1 MVQAPAEYAS
11 APREAVVALTDAG
24 RLDSV
29 AAILAN
35 AGFTVRK
42 APDAGTLA
50 GELEGGR
57 AAVVLL
63 DTALTDGYRWEGTPV
78 LLLVDLADD
87 FDLARLELWGIADYI
102 SRDAPARELTRRVE
116 TLIGRARER
125 RRIRAEA
132 EFLRESLRNVS
143 AAIRGTNSP
152 QQMAGHLV
160 RGFGESLGVD
170 HVWFTTFQDS
180 RVPRISAQWS
190 LPGHAQ
196 LPDTLGAFE
205 DVAREQTTSLWSAA
219 EALAVPDHR
228 TDHQTDPQADQSAA
242 LAEGLRKW
250 SGLGSVRASVALPV
264 GEGESAL
271 GIIWIAQLAK
281 ARDWTR
287 AEIAL
292 IQHVAGNLAHSL
304 IQGHL
309 ISAQL
314 QVLQQLRELDRA
326 KTDFLATVNH
336 ELRTPLT
343 SITAYL
349 DMIRDGA
356 GGPVPHGIESMME
369 VISRNSDRL
378 RRLIEDLLTVSQQDT
393 SRNLNLKQVEL
404 GQVLRIVVAAL
415 RPLADSR
422 NVTITGADSHEDVK
436 VLADEAQLE
445 QVFTNIVANAIK
457 FTPNGGRIS
466 ISFMTASSGTGGPS
480 GTGIPCA
487 TVNVTD
493 TGVGIPEQE
502 IAQVF
507 TRFYRASNASSA
519 AIPGSGLGLAIAH
532 DIVRRHGG
540 SLDLSSVLGEG
551 TTVSVQLP
559 VDGPAADA
567 VDDDGAG
574 GDEDPSSPLTD

>member
-1 MVQAPAEYAS
+1 MVQAPAEYPS
-11 APREAVVALTDAG
+11 APREAVVALTDAA
-24 RLDSV
+24 RLASV
-29 AAILAN
+29 ASVLTH

-42 APDAGTLA
+42 APDSGSLA
-50 GELEGGR
+50 QELEGNR
-57 AAVVLL
+57 PAVVLL

-78 LLLVDLADD
+78 LLLVDLAGD
-87 FDLARLELWGIADYI
+87 FDLAQLEPWGIADYI
-102 SRDAPARELTRRVE
+102 SRDAAPPELTHRVE
-116 TLIGRARER
+116 TLIRRARER
-125 RRIRAEA
+125 RRIRAAA

-160 RGFGESLGVD
+160 RGFGESLAVD

-190 LPGHAQ
+190 RPGHAK
-196 LPDTLGAFE
+196 LPDTLRTFE
-205 DVAREQTTSLWSAA
+205 DAAREQTTSLWSAA

-228 TDHQTDPQADQSAA
+228 TDQSAA

-250 SGLGSVRASVALPV
+250 SGLASVRASVCLPV

-271 GIIWIAQLAK
+271 GVIWIAQLNEP
-281 ARDWTR
+281 RDWTR

-314 QVLQQLRELDRA
+314 QVLQQLRELDKA

-356 GGPVPHGIESMME
+356 GGPVPPGIESMMD

-378 RRLIEDLLTVSQQDT
+378 RRLIEDMLTVSQQDG
-393 SRNLNLKQVEL
+393 SGNLSLKQVEL

-436 VLADEAQLE
+436 VQADEAQLE

-466 ISFMTASSGTGGPS
+466 ISFMTAASEAGSPY
-480 GTGIPCA
+480 A
-487 TVNVTD
+487 VVNVTD

-502 IAQVF
+502 IARVF

-540 SLDLSSVLGEG
+540 SLDLSSELGEG
-551 TTVSVQLP
+551 TIVSVRLP
-559 VDGPAADA
+559 VDGPQAEET
-567 VDDDGAG
+567 DDDEAD
-574 GDEDPSSPLTD
+574 GDEAAGAPQTD

>member
-11 APREAVVALTDAG
+11 APREAVVALTDSA

-29 AAILAN
+29 ASVLKD
-35 AGFTVRK
+35 AGFTVRM
-42 APDAGTLA
+42 ASDAGSLA
-50 GELEGGR
+50 QELEGDR

-63 DTALTDGYRWEGTPV
+63 DTVLTDGYRWEGTPV
-78 LLLVDLADD
+78 LLLVDLGGD
-87 FDLARLELWGIADYI
+87 FDLARLESWGIADYI
-102 SRDAPARELTRRVE
+102 TRDAPARELTRRVE
-116 TLIGRARER
+116 TLIRRAGER
-125 RRIRAEA
+125 RRIRAKA

-180 RVPRISAQWS
+180 RVPRISSQWS
-190 LPGHAQ
+190 LSGHAK

-205 DVAREQTTSLWSAA
+205 DEAREQTTSLWSAA
-219 EALAVPDHR
+219 EALAVPDH
-228 TDHQTDPQADQSAA
+228 QMDQSAP
-242 LAEGLRKW
+242 LAEGLREW
-250 SGLGSVRASVALPV
+250 SGLDSVRASVALPV

-271 GIIWIAQLAK
+271 GIIWIAQLDGR
-281 ARDWTR
+281 RDWTR

-314 QVLQQLRELDRA
+314 QVLQQLRELDKA

-356 GGPVPHGIESMME
+356 GGPVPPGILSMMD

-378 RRLIEDLLTVSQQDT
+378 RRLIEDMLTVSQQDT
-393 SRNLNLKQVEL
+393 SGNLNLKQVEL

-436 VLADEAQLE
+436 VQADEAQLE

-457 FTPNGGRIS
+457 FTPKGGRIS
-466 ISFMTASSGTGGPS
+466 ISFMSAASEAGS
-480 GTGIPCA
+480 PCA
-487 TVNVTD
+487 VVNVTD

-551 TTVSVQLP
+551 TTVSVNLP
-559 VDGPAADA
+559 VDGPQSDEI
-567 VDDDGAG
+567 DDDEADGDDAAGA
-574 GDEDPSSPLTD
+574 PQTD

>member
-1 MVQAPAEYAS
+1 LPA
-11 APREAVVALTDAG
+11 
-24 RLDSV
+24 
-29 AAILAN
+29 
-35 AGFTVRK
+35 
-42 APDAGTLA
+42 
-50 GELEGGR
+50 
-57 AAVVLL
+57 
-63 DTALTDGYRWEGTPV
+63 
-78 LLLVDLADD
+78 
-87 FDLARLELWGIADYI
+87 
-102 SRDAPARELTRRVE
+102 
-116 TLIGRARER
+116 
-125 RRIRAEA
+125 
-132 EFLRESLRNVS
+132 
-143 AAIRGTNSP
+143 
-152 QQMAGHLV
+152 
-160 RGFGESLGVD
+160 
-170 HVWFTTFQDS
+170 
-180 RVPRISAQWS
+180 
-190 LPGHAQ
+190 
-196 LPDTLGAFE
+196 
-205 DVAREQTTSLWSAA
+205 
-219 EALAVPDHR
+219 
-228 TDHQTDPQADQSAA
+228 
-242 LAEGLRKW
+242 
-250 SGLGSVRASVALPV
+250 

-271 GIIWIAQLAK
+271 GIIWIAQLEK
-281 ARDWTR
+281 PRDWTR

-314 QVLQQLRELDRA
+314 QVLQQLRELDKA

-356 GGPVPHGIESMME
+356 GGPVPPGILSMMD

-378 RRLIEDLLTVSQQDT
+378 RRLIEDMLTVSQQD
-393 SRNLNLKQVEL
+393 SGNLNLKQVEL

-436 VLADEAQLE
+436 VQADEAQLE

-457 FTPNGGRIS
+457 FTPKGGRIS
-466 ISFMTASSGTGGPS
+466 ISFMTAASQAGS
-480 GTGIPCA
+480 PCA
-487 TVNVTD
+487 VVDVMD

-519 AIPGSGLGLAIAH
+519 AIPGSGLGLAIAY

-551 TTVSVQLP
+551 TTVSVHLP
-559 VDGPAADA
+559 VDGPRAEET
-567 VDDDGAG
+567 DDDGAD
-574 GDEDPSSPLTD
+574 GDEAAGAPQTD

>member
-1 MVQAPAEYAS
+1 MVQAPAEFPS
-11 APREAVVALTDAG
+11 APHEAVVALTDAA
-24 RLDSV
+24 RLDAVASV
-29 AAILAN
+29 LTN
-35 AGFTVRK
+35 AGFSVRK
-42 APDAGTLA
+42 ATDAGSLA
-50 GELEGGR
+50 GELEGNR

-63 DTALTDGYRWEGTPV
+63 DTALTDAYRWEGTPV
-78 LLLVDLADD
+78 LLLVDLAGD
-87 FDLARLELWGIADYI
+87 FDLAQLEPRGIGDYI
-102 SRDAPARELTRRVE
+102 SRDASPVELTHRVE

-125 RRIRAEA
+125 RRIRAKA

-180 RVPRISAQWS
+180 RVPRIGAQWS
-190 LPGHAQ
+190 LPGRAK

-205 DVAREQTTSLWSAA
+205 DLAREQTTSLWSAA
-219 EALAVPDHR
+219 EALAIP
-228 TDHQTDPQADQSAA
+228 DHQTDQSAA
-242 LAEGLRKW
+242 LAEGLRTW
-250 SGLGSVRASVALPV
+250 SRLGSVRASVALPV

-271 GIIWIAQLAK
+271 GIIWIAQLEK
-281 ARDWTR
+281 PRDWTR

-314 QVLQQLRELDRA
+314 QVLQQLRELDKA

-356 GGPVPHGIESMME
+356 GGPVPPGILSMMD

-378 RRLIEDLLTVSQQDT
+378 RRLIEDMLTVSQQD
-393 SRNLNLKQVEL
+393 SSGNLNLKQVEL

-436 VLADEAQLE
+436 VQADEAQLE

-457 FTPNGGRIS
+457 FTPKGGRIS
-466 ISFMTASSGTGGPS
+466 ISFMTAASDAGGP
-480 GTGIPCA
+480 CA
-487 TVNVTD
+487 VVDITD

-507 TRFYRASNASSA
+507 TRFFRASNASSA

-540 SLDLSSVLGEG
+540 SLDVSSVLGEG
-551 TTVSVQLP
+551 TTVSVHLP
-559 VDGPAADA
+559 VDGPPAEET
-567 VDDDGAG
+567 DDDDA
-574 GDEDPSSPLTD
+574 DEAAVSPQTD

>member
-1 MVQAPAEYAS
+1 MVQAPAEFPS
-11 APREAVVALTDAG
+11 APHEAVVALTDDA
-24 RLDSV
+24 RLDAVASV
-29 AAILAN
+29 LTS
-35 AGFTVRK
+35 AGFSVRK
-42 APDAGTLA
+42 ATDAGSLA
-50 GELEGGR
+50 GELEGNR

-63 DTALTDGYRWEGTPV
+63 DTALTDAYRWEGTPV
-78 LLLVDLADD
+78 LLLVDLAGD
-87 FDLARLELWGIADYI
+87 FDLAQLEPRGIGDYI
-102 SRDAPARELTRRVE
+102 SRDASPVELTHRVE

-125 RRIRAEA
+125 RRIRAKA

-180 RVPRISAQWS
+180 RVPRIGAQWS
-190 LPGHAQ
+190 LPGRAK

-205 DVAREQTTSLWSAA
+205 DLAREQTTSLWSAA
-219 EALAVPDHR
+219 EALAVPDH
-228 TDHQTDPQADQSAA
+228 QTDQSAA
-242 LAEGLRKW
+242 LAEGLRTW
-250 SGLGSVRASVALPV
+250 SRLGSVRASVALPV

-271 GIIWIAQLAK
+271 GIIWIAQLEK
-281 ARDWTR
+281 PRDWTR

-314 QVLQQLRELDRA
+314 QVLQQLRELDKA

-356 GGPVPHGIESMME
+356 GGPVPPGILSMMD

-378 RRLIEDLLTVSQQDT
+378 RRLIEDMLTVSQQD
-393 SRNLNLKQVEL
+393 SSGNLNLKQVEL

-436 VLADEAQLE
+436 VQADEAQLE

-457 FTPNGGRIS
+457 FTPKGGRIS
-466 ISFMTASSGTGGPS
+466 ISFMTAASDAGGP
-480 GTGIPCA
+480 CA
-487 TVNVTD
+487 VVDITD

-507 TRFYRASNASSA
+507 TRFFRASNASSA

-540 SLDLSSVLGEG
+540 SLDVSSVLGEG
-551 TTVSVQLP
+551 TTVSVHLP
-559 VDGPAADA
+559 VDGPPAEET
-567 VDDDGAG
+567 DDDDA
-574 GDEDPSSPLTD
+574 DEAAVSPQTD

>member
-1 MVQAPAEYAS
+1 
-11 APREAVVALTDAG
+11 
-24 RLDSV
+24 
-29 AAILAN
+29 
-35 AGFTVRK
+35 
-42 APDAGTLA
+42 
-50 GELEGGR
+50 
-57 AAVVLL
+57 
-63 DTALTDGYRWEGTPV
+63 V
-78 LLLVDLADD
+78 LLLVDLAGD
-87 FDLARLELWGIADYI
+87 FDLAQLEPRGIGDYI
-102 SRDAPARELTRRVE
+102 SRDASPVELTHRVE

-125 RRIRAEA
+125 RRIRAKA

-180 RVPRISAQWS
+180 RVPRIGAQWS
-190 LPGHAQ
+190 LPGRAK

-205 DVAREQTTSLWSAA
+205 DLAREQTTSLWSAA
-219 EALAVPDHR
+219 EALAIP
-228 TDHQTDPQADQSAA
+228 DHQTDQSAA
-242 LAEGLRKW
+242 LAEGLRTW
-250 SGLGSVRASVALPV
+250 SRLGSVRASVALPV

-271 GIIWIAQLAK
+271 GIIWIAQLEK
-281 ARDWTR
+281 PRDWTR

-314 QVLQQLRELDRA
+314 QVLQQLRELDKA

-356 GGPVPHGIESMME
+356 GGPVPPGILSMMD

-378 RRLIEDLLTVSQQDT
+378 RRLIEDMLTVSQQD
-393 SRNLNLKQVEL
+393 SSGNLNLKQVEL

-436 VLADEAQLE
+436 VQADEAQLE

-457 FTPNGGRIS
+457 FTPKGGRIS
-466 ISFMTASSGTGGPS
+466 ISFMTAASDAGGP
-480 GTGIPCA
+480 CA
-487 TVNVTD
+487 VVDITD

-507 TRFYRASNASSA
+507 TRFFRASNASSA

-540 SLDLSSVLGEG
+540 SLDVSSVLGEG
-551 TTVSVQLP
+551 TTVSVHLP
-559 VDGPAADA
+559 VDGPPAEET
-567 VDDDGAG
+567 DDDDA
-574 GDEDPSSPLTD
+574 DEAAVSPQTD

>member
-1 MVQAPAEYAS
+1 MVQAPAEFPS
-11 APREAVVALTDAG
+11 APHEAVVALTDAA
-24 RLDSV
+24 RLDAVASV
-29 AAILAN
+29 LTS
-35 AGFTVRK
+35 AGFSVRK
-42 APDAGTLA
+42 ATDAGSLA
-50 GELEGGR
+50 GELEGNR

-63 DTALTDGYRWEGTPV
+63 DTALTDAYRWEGTPV

-87 FDLARLELWGIADYI
+87 FDLAQLEPRGIGDYI
-102 SRDAPARELTRRVE
+102 SRDASPVELTHRVE

-125 RRIRAEA
+125 RRIRAKA

-180 RVPRISAQWS
+180 RVPRIGAQWS
-190 LPGHAQ
+190 LPGRAK

-205 DVAREQTTSLWSAA
+205 DLAREQTTSLWSAA
-219 EALAVPDHR
+219 EALAIP
-228 TDHQTDPQADQSAA
+228 DHQTDQSAA
-242 LAEGLRKW
+242 LAEGLRTW
-250 SGLGSVRASVALPV
+250 SRLGSVRASVALPV

-271 GIIWIAQLAK
+271 GIIWIAQLEK
-281 ARDWTR
+281 PRDWTR

-314 QVLQQLRELDRA
+314 QVLQQLRELDKA

-356 GGPVPHGIESMME
+356 GGPVPPGILSMMD

-378 RRLIEDLLTVSQQDT
+378 RRLIEDMLTVSQQD
-393 SRNLNLKQVEL
+393 SSGNLNLKQVEL

-436 VLADEAQLE
+436 VQADEAQLE

-457 FTPNGGRIS
+457 FTPKGGRIS
-466 ISFMTASSGTGGPS
+466 ISFMTAASDAGGP
-480 GTGIPCA
+480 CA
-487 TVNVTD
+487 VVDITD

-507 TRFYRASNASSA
+507 TRFFRASNASSA

-540 SLDLSSVLGEG
+540 SLDVSSVLGEG
-551 TTVSVQLP
+551 TTVSVHLP
-559 VDGPAADA
+559 VDGPPAEET
-567 VDDDGAG
+567 DDDDA
-574 GDEDPSSPLTD
+574 DEAAVSPQTD

>member
-1 MVQAPAEYAS
+1 MVQAPAEYPSAS
-11 APREAVVALTDAG
+11 REAVVALADAARLDDVASVLTDAG
-24 RLDSV
+24 FAV
-29 AAILAN
+29 H
-35 AGFTVRK
+35 K
-42 APDAGTLA
+42 APDAESLA
-50 GELEGGR
+50 GELENER

-63 DTALTDGYRWEGTPV
+63 DAVTADGYRWEGVPV
-78 LLLVDLADD
+78 LLLVDLDGD
-87 FDLARLELWGIADYI
+87 FDLARLEHWGIADYI
-102 SRDAPARELTRRVE
+102 SRDAPARELGRRVE

-190 LPGHAQ
+190 LPGQ
-196 LPDTLGAFE
+196 PKLPDTLGTFE
-205 DVAREQTTSLWSAA
+205 DTAREQTTSLLAAA

-228 TDHQTDPQADQSAA
+228 AIPDLQTDQSAA

-271 GIIWIAQLAK
+271 GIIWIAQLDRT
-281 ARDWTR
+281 RDWTR

-314 QVLQQLRELDRA
+314 QVLQQLRELDKA

-356 GGPVPHGIESMME
+356 GGPVPEGIESMMD

-378 RRLIEDLLTVSQQDT
+378 RRMIEDMLTVSQQDAAG
-393 SRNLNLKQVEL
+393 NLNLKQVEL

-422 NVTITGADSHEDVK
+422 NVTIIGADSHEDVK

-457 FTPNGGRIS
+457 FTPNGGRIG
-466 ISFMTASSGTGGPS
+466 IGFMAASSGTGN
-480 GTGIPCA
+480 PCA
-487 TVNVTD
+487 IVDVSD

-551 TTVSVQLP
+551 TTVSVHLP
-559 VDGPAADA
+559 VDGPPADDA
-567 VDDDGAG
+567 DDDGAD
-574 GDEDPSSPLTD
+574 GD

>member
-1 MVQAPAEYAS
+1 MVQAPAEYPS
-11 APREAVVALTDAG
+11 APREAVVALTDAA

-29 AAILAN
+29 ASVLTD

-42 APDAGTLA
+42 APDAGSLA
-50 GELEGGR
+50 GELEGDR

-78 LLLVDLADD
+78 LLLVDLAGD
-87 FDLARLELWGIADYI
+87 FDLARLESWGIADYI

-190 LPGHAQ
+190 VPGHEQ
-196 LPDTLGAFE
+196 LPDTLGTFE
-205 DVAREQTTSLWSAA
+205 DAAREQTTSLWSDA
-219 EALAVPDHR
+219 EALAV
-228 TDHQTDPQADQSAA
+228 TDHQAIPDHPTDQSAA
-242 LAEGLRKW
+242 LAGGLRKW

-271 GIIWIAQLAK
+271 GIIWIAQLDK
-281 ARDWTR
+281 PRYWTR

-356 GGPVPHGIESMME
+356 GGPVPQGIESMMD

-378 RRLIEDLLTVSQQDT
+378 RRLIEDMLTVSQQDT
-393 SRNLNLKQVEL
+393 SGNLNLKQVEL

-466 ISFMTASSGTGGPS
+466 ISFMTAAGAGS
-480 GTGIPCA
+480 PCA
-487 TVNVTD
+487 IVNVTD

-502 IAQVF
+502 ITQVF

-551 TTVSVQLP
+551 TTVSVNLP
-559 VDGPAADA
+559 VDGPPADQA
-567 VDDDGAG
+567 DDDEADG
-574 GDEDPSSPLTD
+574 GEEASSPQTD

>member
-1 MVQAPAEYAS
+1 MVQAPAEFPS
-11 APREAVVALTDAG
+11 APHEAVVALTDDA
-24 RLDSV
+24 RLDAVASV
-29 AAILAN
+29 LTS
-35 AGFTVRK
+35 AGFSVRK
-42 APDAGTLA
+42 ATDAGSLA
-50 GELEGGR
+50 GELDGNR

-63 DTALTDGYRWEGTPV
+63 DSALTDAYRWEGTPV
-78 LLLVDLADD
+78 LLLVDLAGD
-87 FDLARLELWGIADYI
+87 FDLAQLEPRGIGDYI
-102 SRDAPARELTRRVE
+102 SRDASPVELTHRVE

-125 RRIRAEA
+125 RRIRAKA

-180 RVPRISAQWS
+180 RVPRIGAQWS
-190 LPGHAQ
+190 LPGRAK

-205 DVAREQTTSLWSAA
+205 DLAREQTTSLWSAA
-219 EALAVPDHR
+219 EALAVPDH
-228 TDHQTDPQADQSAA
+228 QTDQSAA
-242 LAEGLRKW
+242 LAEGLRTW
-250 SGLGSVRASVALPV
+250 SRLGSVRASVALPV

-271 GIIWIAQLAK
+271 GIIWIAQLEK
-281 ARDWTR
+281 PRDWTR

-314 QVLQQLRELDRA
+314 QVLQQLRELDKA

-356 GGPVPHGIESMME
+356 GGPVPPGILSMMD

-378 RRLIEDLLTVSQQDT
+378 RRLIEDMLTVSQQD
-393 SRNLNLKQVEL
+393 SSGNLNLKQVEL

-436 VLADEAQLE
+436 VQADEAQLE

-457 FTPNGGRIS
+457 FTPKGGRIS
-466 ISFMTASSGTGGPS
+466 ISFMTAASEAGGP
-480 GTGIPCA
+480 CA
-487 TVNVTD
+487 VVDITD

-507 TRFYRASNASSA
+507 TRFFRASNASSA

-540 SLDLSSVLGEG
+540 SLDVSSVLGEG
-551 TTVSVQLP
+551 TTVSVHLP
-559 VDGPAADA
+559 VDGPPAEET
-567 VDDDGAG
+567 DDDDA
-574 GDEDPSSPLTD
+574 DEAAVSPQTD

>member
-1 MVQAPAEYAS
+1 MVQAPAESAS
-11 APREAVVALTDAG
+11 VPREAVVALTDAA
-24 RLDSV
+24 RLDAVASV
-29 AAILAN
+29 LTE
-35 AGFTVRK
+35 AGFSVRK
-42 APDAGTLA
+42 APDATSLA
-50 GELEGGR
+50 GALEGNS

-63 DTALTDGYRWEGTPV
+63 DTELTDGYAWEGTPV
-78 LLLVDLADD
+78 LLLVDLAGD
-87 FDLARLELWGIADYI
+87 FDLAQLEPWGIADYI
-102 SRDAPARELTRRVE
+102 SYDAAARELTHRVE

-180 RVPRISAQWS
+180 RVPRISAQWC
-190 LPGHAQ
+190 LPGHSK
-196 LPDTLGAFE
+196 LPDTLGSFE
-205 DVAREQTTSLWSAA
+205 EAAREQTTSLWSAA
-219 EALAVPDHR
+219 EALAVPDH
-228 TDHQTDPQADQSAA
+228 QTEQSAA
-242 LAEGLRKW
+242 LAEGLREW
-250 SGLGSVRASVALPV
+250 SGLGPVRASVALPV
-264 GEGESAL
+264 GEGETAL
-271 GIIWIAQLAK
+271 GIVWIAQVAGP
-281 ARDWTR
+281 RDWTR

-314 QVLQQLRELDRA
+314 QVLQQLRELDKA

-356 GGPVPHGIESMME
+356 GGPVPAGIESMMD

-378 RRLIEDLLTVSQQDT
+378 RRLIEDMLTVSQQDT
-393 SRNLNLKQVEL
+393 PGTLSLKQVEL

-415 RPLADSR
+415 RPLAESR
-422 NVTITGADSHEDVK
+422 NVTISGADSHEDVK
-436 VLADEAQLE
+436 VQADEAQLE

-457 FTPNGGRIS
+457 FTPHGGRIS
-466 ISFMTASSGTGGPS
+466 ITFMSADSAGGS
-480 GTGIPCA
+480 PCA
-487 TVNVTD
+487 AVSITD
-493 TGVGIPEQE
+493 TGVGIPDQE

-519 AIPGSGLGLAIAH
+519 AIPGSGLGLAIAQ

-540 SLDLSSVLGEG
+540 TLDLSSVLGKG
-551 TTVSVQLP
+551 TTVSVTLP
-559 VDGPAADA
+559 VDGPPAEDGGENDDA
-567 VDDDGAG
+567 GPG
-574 GDEDPSSPLTD
+574 GPTPGDESTG

>member
-1 MVQAPAEYAS
+1 MVQAPAEYPS
-11 APREAVVALTDAG
+11 APREAVVALTDAA
-24 RLDSV
+24 RLDAVASV
-29 AAILAN
+29 LEDT
-35 AGFTVRK
+35 GFTVRK
-42 APDAGTLA
+42 APDAGSLA
-50 GELEGGR
+50 GELEGGQ

-63 DTALTDGYRWEGTPV
+63 DAALTDGYRWEGTPV
-78 LLLVDLADD
+78 LLLVDLAGD

-152 QQMAGHLV
+152 QQMASHLV

-190 LPGHAQ
+190 LPGHAK
-196 LPDTLGAFE
+196 LPDTLGTLE

-219 EALAVPDHR
+219 EALAVPDHH
-228 TDHQTDPQADQSAA
+228 TVPDYPTVPDHHTDQSAA
-242 LAEGLRKW
+242 LAEGLLKW

-271 GIIWIAQLAK
+271 GIIWIAQLDK

-314 QVLQQLRELDRA
+314 QVLQQLRELDKA

-378 RRLIEDLLTVSQQDT
+378 RRMIEDMLTVSQQDT
-393 SRNLNLKQVEL
+393 SGNLNLKQVEL

-422 NVTITGADSHEDVK
+422 NVAITGADSHEDVK

-466 ISFMTASSGTGGPS
+466 ISFMTATSRAGS
-480 GTGIPCA
+480 PCS
-487 TVNVTD
+487 VVKVTD

-551 TTVSVQLP
+551 TTVAVQLP
-559 VDGPAADA
+559 LDGPPADET
-567 VDDDGAG
+567 DDDEAG
-574 GDEDPSSPLTD
+574 GGDAAISPQTD

>member
-11 APREAVVALTDAG
+11 APREAVIALTDAA

-29 AAILAN
+29 AAVLTS

-50 GELEGGR
+50 RELEGDQ

-78 LLLVDLADD
+78 LLLVDLAGN

-102 SRDAPARELTRRVE
+102 SRDAPAQELTRRVE

-152 QQMAGHLV
+152 QQMASHLV
-160 RGFGESLGVD
+160 RGFGESLRVD

-196 LPDTLGAFE
+196 LPDSLGIFE

-219 EALAVPDHR
+219 EALAVPDHQ
-228 TDHQTDPQADQSAA
+228 TDHQTDQSAA

-271 GIIWIAQLAK
+271 GIIWIAQLTK

-356 GGPVPHGIESMME
+356 GGPVPQGIESMME

-378 RRLIEDLLTVSQQDT
+378 RRLIEDMLTVSQQDT
-393 SRNLNLKQVEL
+393 PRNLNLKQVEL

-466 ISFMTASSGTGGPS
+466 ISFMTASSGTAGPS

-487 TVNVTD
+487 TVSVTD

-502 IAQVF
+502 IAQVL

-567 VDDDGAG
+567 VDDDEAG
-574 GDEDPSSPLTD
+574 GDKDLSSPQTD

>member
-1 MVQAPAEYAS
+1 MVQAPAEYAF
-11 APREAVVALTDAG
+11 APREAVVALTDAA
-24 RLDSV
+24 RLDAVASV
-29 AAILAN
+29 LTH

-42 APDAGTLA
+42 APDAGSLA
-50 GELEGGR
+50 QELEGDR

-63 DTALTDGYRWEGTPV
+63 DAVLTDGYRWEGTPV
-78 LLLVDLADD
+78 LLLVDLGGD
-87 FDLARLELWGIADYI
+87 FDLARLESWGIADYI

-180 RVPRISAQWS
+180 RVPRISSQWS
-190 LPGHAQ
+190 LPGHAK
-196 LPDTLGAFE
+196 LPDTLGTFE
-205 DVAREQTTSLWSAA
+205 DEAREQTTSLWSAA

-228 TDHQTDPQADQSAA
+228 TDQPAA
-242 LAEGLRKW
+242 LAAGLLEW
-250 SGLGSVRASVALPV
+250 SGLASVRASVALPV

-271 GIIWIAQLAK
+271 GIIWIAQLEGP
-281 ARDWTR
+281 RDWTR

-314 QVLQQLRELDRA
+314 QVLQQLRELDKA

-356 GGPVPHGIESMME
+356 GGPVPPGILSMMD

-378 RRLIEDLLTVSQQDT
+378 RRLIEDMLTVSQQDAAG
-393 SRNLNLKQVEL
+393 NLNLKQVEL

-436 VLADEAQLE
+436 VQADEAQLE

-457 FTPNGGRIS
+457 FTPKGGRIS
-466 ISFMTASSGTGGPS
+466 ISFMSAASDAGSPF
-480 GTGIPCA
+480 A
-487 TVNVTD
+487 VVNVMD

-532 DIVRRHGG
+532 DIIRRHGG

-551 TTVSVQLP
+551 TTVSVHLP
-559 VDGPAADA
+559 VDGPRADET
-567 VDDDGAG
+567 DDDGAD
-574 GDEDPSSPLTD
+574 GDEAPGAPPTD

>member
-1 MVQAPAEYAS
+1 MVQAPAEYPS
-11 APREAVVALTDAG
+11 APREAVVALTETA

-29 AAILAN
+29 AAVLTE

-42 APDAGTLA
+42 APDAETLA
-50 GELEGGR
+50 GELEGDR
-57 AAVVLL
+57 AGVVLL
-63 DTALTDGYRWEGTPV
+63 DTALTDDYRWEGTPV
-78 LLLVDLADD
+78 LLLVDLAGD

-125 RRIRAEA
+125 RRIRGEA

-190 LPGHAQ
+190 LPGHPE
-196 LPDTLGAFE
+196 LPDTLGTFE
-205 DVAREQTTSLWSAA
+205 DAAREQTTSLWSAA
-219 EALAVPDHR
+219 EALAVPDHQA
-228 TDHQTDPQADQSAA
+228 DHQPEQPAA

-271 GIIWIAQLAK
+271 GIIWIAQLGK

-356 GGPVPHGIESMME
+356 GGPVPQGIESMMD

-378 RRLIEDLLTVSQQDT
+378 RRLIEDMLTVSQQDT
-393 SRNLNLKQVEL
+393 SGNLNLKQVEL

-415 RPLADSR
+415 RPLAESR

-457 FTPNGGRIS
+457 FTPHAGRIS
-466 ISFMTASSGTGGPS
+466 ISFMTAASGTASPS
-480 GTGIPCA
+480 A
-487 TVNVTD
+487 VVKVTD

-540 SLDLSSVLGEG
+540 SLNLSSVLGEG

-559 VDGPAADA
+559 VDGPPADVA
-567 VDDDGAG
+567 DDDEAD
-574 GDEDPSSPLTD
+574 GDEAAGSPQTD